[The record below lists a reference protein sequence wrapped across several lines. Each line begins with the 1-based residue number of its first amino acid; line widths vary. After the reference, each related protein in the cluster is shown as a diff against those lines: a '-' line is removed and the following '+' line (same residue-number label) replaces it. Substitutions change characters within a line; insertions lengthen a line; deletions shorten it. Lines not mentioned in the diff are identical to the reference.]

1 MTTSRRYTSLDQ
13 WLARADNALR
23 TLVPGSTHAQRQPES
38 GPTPACSEPPE
49 SERPH
54 IAGLMRINHTGEV
67 CAQALYQ
74 GQATTARL
82 PDVRA
87 AMEESAREEED
98 HLAWCE
104 GRIAELGETPSR
116 LNPLF
121 YALSFTMGAAAG
133 LAGDRWSLG
142 FVAETEN
149 QVVDHLESHLDRIP
163 PADEQSRRIIAQM
176 REDERKH
183 AETAEQAGGARLPA
197 PVQGAMTLMSKFM
210 TFTTY
215 RW

>member
-1 MTTSRRYTSLDQ
+1 MTTSRRYTTLDQ

-23 TLVPGSTHAQRQPES
+23 TLVPGSTHAQRQPEL
-38 GPTPACSEPPE
+38 GPTPERSEPPA
-49 SERPH
+49 SQRAH

-82 PDVRA
+82 PDVRE

-104 GRIAELGETPSR
+104 GRITELGEHPSR

-133 LAGDRWSLG
+133 VAGDRWSLG

-149 QVVDHLESHLDRIP
+149 QVVGHLDAHLDRIP

-183 AETAEQAGGARLPA
+183 ADTAEQAGGAQLP
-197 PVQGAMTLMSKFM
+197 PPIRSAMTMMSKIM

>member
-1 MTTSRRYTSLDQ
+1 MSTGRRYTALDQ

-23 TLVPGSTHAQRQPES
+23 TLVPGSTRAQRQPEL
-38 GPTPACSEPPE
+38 GPAPEQTQPPE
-49 SERPH
+49 SQRPH

-82 PDVRA
+82 PDVRE

-104 GRIAELGETPSR
+104 ERIAQLGEKPSR

-121 YALSFTMGAAAG
+121 YALSFSMGAAAG
-133 LAGDRWSLG
+133 IAGDRWSLG
-142 FVAETEN
+142 FVAETEH
-149 QVVDHLESHLDRIP
+149 QVVRHLESHLDRIP

-176 REDERKH
+176 REDERQH
-183 AETAEQAGGARLPA
+183 AVTAEQAGGAALPP
-197 PVQGAMTLMSKFM
+197 PVKTAMTVMSKIM

-215 RW
+215 RL

>member
-1 MTTSRRYTSLDQ
+1 MSAGRRYTAVDQ

-23 TLVPGSTHAQRQPES
+23 TLVPGTTRAQRQPEI
-38 GPTPACSEPPE
+38 GPAPERSEPPA
-49 SERPH
+49 SQRAH

-82 PDVRA
+82 PDVRK

-104 GRIAELGETPSR
+104 QRITQLGGHPSR
-116 LNPLF
+116 LNPVF
-121 YALSFTMGAAAG
+121 YALSFSMGAAAG

-142 FVAETEN
+142 FVAETEH
-149 QVVDHLESHLDRIP
+149 QVVRHLESHLDRIP

-176 REDERKH
+176 REDELKH
-183 AETAEQAGGARLPA
+183 AVTAEQAGGAELP
-197 PVQGAMTLMSKFM
+197 PPIKSAMTLMSRVM

>member
-1 MTTSRRYTSLDQ
+1 MNAGRRYTTMDQ

-23 TLVPGSTHAQRQPES
+23 TLVPGTTRAQREPEA
-38 GPTPACSEPPE
+38 GPVPAHSEPPA
-49 SERPH
+49 SERAH

-82 PDVRA
+82 PDVRE
-87 AMEESAREEED
+87 AMEASAREEED

-104 GRIAELGETPSR
+104 QRINELGGHPSR
-116 LNPLF
+116 FNPIF
-121 YALSFTMGAAAG
+121 YALSFSLGAAAG

-142 FVAETEN
+142 FVAETEH
-149 QVVDHLESHLDRIP
+149 QVVRHLESHLDRIP

-176 REDERKH
+176 RADELKH
-183 AETAEQAGGARLPA
+183 AVTAEEAGGAQLPP
-197 PVQGAMTLMSKFM
+197 PVKNAMTLMSEVMK
-210 TFTTY
+210 FTTY

>member
-1 MTTSRRYTSLDQ
+1 MTTSRRYTTLDQ

-23 TLVPGSTHAQRQPES
+23 TLVPGSTHAQRQPEP

-49 SERPH
+49 SQRPH

-74 GQATTARL
+74 GQAATARL

-149 QVVDHLESHLDRIP
+149 QVVGHLDAHLDRIP

-183 AETAEQAGGARLPA
+183 ADTAEQAGGAQLP
-197 PVQGAMTLMSKFM
+197 PPIRSAMTMMSKIM